1 MKNKH
6 KSVPTAQRTD
16 NKTYL
21 RNTNTEEARRVV
33 EECRLLPHLQK
44 PPKMML
50 K

>member
-1 MKNKH
+1 MSKQKH
-6 KSVPTAQRTD
+6 MPATKSND

-33 EECRLLPHLQK
+33 EECRLLPHLNK
-44 PPKMML
+44 PIKYYL

>member
-6 KSVPTAQRTD
+6 KAVPTAQRMD

-21 RNTNTEEARRVV
+21 RNTNIEEARRVV
-33 EECRLLPHLQK
+33 EECRLLPHLSK
-44 PPKMML
+44 PIKYDL